1 MTIIG
6 WLKHQGPSP
15 EIADVAEQAREA
27 NADALRV
34 LRRCIDRSAAN
45 IAQAEKEELG
55 HVRRFRGQHGGDH

>member
-34 LRRCIDRSAAN
+34 LRRYIDRAAAN
-45 IAQAEKEELG
+45 TAEAEQEELE
-55 HVRRFRGQHGGDH
+55 HVRRFRGEHGGDH

>member
-6 WLKHQGPSP
+6 WLKRQGPSP
-15 EIADVAEQAREA
+15 EIVDVAEQAREA

-34 LRRCIDRSAAN
+34 LRRYIDRSAAN
-45 IAQAEKEELG
+45 IAQAEKEELE